1 MGDKQHAMR
10 GSTGCTQTCA
20 CLTALGKMTATR
32 SARPVPSLT
41 IHCYPPS
48 NTLNSPHSLPCP
60 ADSLLHNPPS
70 HVIPCLTWTYMNKVQ
85 WSDFVGTSNEWITIS
100 CEVVSPMPCS
110 STRDRHTLT
119 YLQYGSLN
127 TGKPCCYHGCSR
139 RAHLRPNMNFELNT
153 ELWGSMVSLLH
164 PITTKLSLSRPLL
177 KVEA

>member
-32 SARPVPSLT
+32 SAHHVTSLT
-41 IHCYPPS
+41 IHYYPPS

-60 ADSLLHNPPS
+60 ADPS
-70 HVIPCLTWTYMNKVQ
+70 SINHLRMSSPCLTWTFMNKVQ
-85 WSDFVGTSNEWITIS
+85 WLDFVGTSNEWITIS

-119 YLQYGSLN
+119 YLQYGSLS

-139 RAHLRPNMNFELNT
+139 RTHLGQRFGGA
-153 ELWGSMVSLLH
+153 WCHYS
-164 PITTKLSLSRPLL
+164 ILSLQSSAYHDP
-177 KVEA
+177 A